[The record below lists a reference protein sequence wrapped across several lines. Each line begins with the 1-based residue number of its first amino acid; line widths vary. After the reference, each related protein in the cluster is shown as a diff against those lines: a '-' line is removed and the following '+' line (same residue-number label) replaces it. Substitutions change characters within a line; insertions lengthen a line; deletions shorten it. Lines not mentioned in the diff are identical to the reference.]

1 VASGQWSVVSESPW
15 TLGDLLATDHFFMT
29 WIKICGIT
37 NAEDAL
43 AATNAGAN
51 ALGFV
56 FYKSS
61 PRNIDP
67 ERVREIVAQLPPEVE
82 KVGVFVDE
90 SPERIAE
97 VASRAE
103 LTALQIHTG
112 SSFAE
117 HGQQAW
123 CFGNRKIYFALPA
136 ALFLEAG
143 AEWIASDQHSPALSA
158 IFLDSGTLQQ
168 PGGTGKPF
176 DWQKAALLVEAM
188 TKTANVVI
196 AGGLNP
202 VNVAEAIR
210 ILKPWG
216 VDVASGVE
224 ATPGKKDPKK
234 VCAFIAA
241 VRGTERSSDRS

>member
-1 VASGQWSVVSESPW
+1 
-15 TLGDLLATDHFFMT
+15 MT

-37 NAEDAL
+37 NLEDAL
-43 AATNAGAN
+43 AAADAGAN

-56 FYKSS
+56 FYSKS

-67 ERVREIVAQLPPEVE
+67 GKVREIVSRLPPEVE

-97 VASRAE
+97 VAERAE
-103 LTALQIHTG
+103 LTAVQLQTS

-117 HGQQAW
+117 HGHHAW
-123 CFGNRKIYFALPA
+123 SFGNRKIYLALPA
-136 ALFLEAG
+136 AQFLDAG
-143 AEWIASDQHSPALSA
+143 AQWGGSNQRSSTISA
-158 IFLDSGTLQQ
+158 IFLDSGTSEQ
-168 PGGTGKPF
+168 PGGTGKAF

-188 TKTANVVI
+188 TKTANVVV

-202 VNVAEAIR
+202 LNVPEAIR

-234 VCAFIAA
+234 VRAFIAA
-241 VRGTERSSDRS
+241 VRESERS

>member
-1 VASGQWSVVSESPW
+1 
-15 TLGDLLATDHFFMT
+15 MT

-37 NAEDAL
+37 NVEDAL
-43 AATNAGAN
+43 VAAEAGAN

-56 FYKSS
+56 FYKQS

-67 ERVREIVAQLPPEVE
+67 EKAREIVAHLPPEVE
-82 KVGVFVDE
+82 KVGVFVDSE
-90 SPERIAE
+90 SPERIVE
-97 VASRAE
+97 VAERAE
-103 LTALQIHTG
+103 LTGVQLHVG
-112 SSFAE
+112 SSFA
-117 HGQQAW
+117 GGDQVGW
-123 CFGNRKIYFALPA
+123 DFGNRKIYLALLA
-136 ALFLEAG
+136 AQFLDAG
-143 AEWIASDQHSPALSA
+143 AQWGGSNQRSSAISA
-158 IFLDSGTLQQ
+158 IFLDSGTSQK

-188 TKTANVVI
+188 NKTTNVVV

-234 VCAFIAA
+234 VRAFIAA
-241 VRGTERSSDRS
+241 VRQTERS

>member
-1 VASGQWSVVSESPW
+1 
-15 TLGDLLATDHFFMT
+15 MT

-37 NAEDAL
+37 NVEDAL

-56 FYKSS
+56 FYKNS
-61 PRNIDP
+61 PRNVDP
-67 ERVREIVAQLPPEVE
+67 EKVREIVAQLPPEVE
-82 KVGVFVDE
+82 KVGVFVD
-90 SPERIAE
+90 SDPPARIVE
-97 VASRAE
+97 VAERAE
-103 LTALQIHTG
+103 LTALQLHVG
-112 SSFAE
+112 SSFA
-117 HGQQAW
+117 GGDQVGW
-123 CFGNRKIYFALPA
+123 DCGNRKVYFALPA

-143 AEWIASDQHSPALSA
+143 AEWKSSGQRSSVLSA
-158 IFLDSGTLQQ
+158 IFLDSGTSEQ
-168 PGGTGKPF
+168 PGGTGKAF

-188 TKTANVVI
+188 TKTANVVV

-234 VCAFIAA
+234 VRAFIAA
-241 VRGTERSSDRS
+241 VRGTERSSERS

>member
-1 VASGQWSVVSESPW
+1 
-15 TLGDLLATDHFFMT
+15 MT

-37 NAEDAL
+37 NLEDAL
-43 AATNAGAN
+43 AAADAGAN
-51 ALGFV
+51 AVGFV
-56 FYKSS
+56 FYKES

-67 ERVREIVAQLPPEVE
+67 EKVREIVPRLPLEVE

-97 VASRAE
+97 VADRAE
-103 LTALQIHTG
+103 LTALQLHTG

-117 HGQQAW
+117 HGHHAW
-123 CFGNRKIYFALPA
+123 SFGNRKIYLVLPA
-136 ALFLEAG
+136 AQFLDAG
-143 AEWIASDQHSPALSA
+143 AQWGGSNQRSSEISA
-158 IFLDSGTLQQ
+158 IFLDSGTSEQ
-168 PGGTGKPF
+168 PGGTGKAF

-188 TKTANVVI
+188 AKTANVVV

-202 VNVAEAIR
+202 FNVAEAIR

-234 VCAFIAA
+234 VQAFIAA
-241 VRGTERSSDRS
+241 VRRTERR